1 MIKSE
6 EIINRQFSRAFW
18 GYDIREVD
26 EFLDEIIRGN
36 ERAEQELEIAQLRIK
51 MLLEEL
57 EHYTGKKETAPETA
71 EETEEPL
78 QKEAQAQ
85 PEQGDGSATEQKDAQ
100 NGAPEGAKK
109 EEVKME
115 PVTIR
120 YAKLEDL
127 DAVTA
132 AEATCFPPAEAASR
146 ERIEAR
152 LKVFPKNF
160 WVAEMDGRVIGFI
173 NGMACDRRTII
184 DEMFADANM
193 HDDAGAWQSVMSIGV
208 LPEYQRH
215 GIAARLMQTL
225 IDDARA
231 AGRKGCTLTCKDRL
245 IHYYAKFGY
254 KDEGISASEHG
265 GAVWYDMVLEF

>member
-1 MIKSE
+1 MIKAE

-18 GYDIREVD
+18 GYDIGEVD

-85 PEQGDGSATEQKDAQ
+85 PEQDDGSATEQKDAQ

-132 AEATCFPPAEAASR
+132 AEAPCFPPAEAASR

>member
-18 GYDIREVD
+18 GYDIGEVD
-26 EFLDEIIRGN
+26 EFLDEMIRGN

-57 EHYTGKKETAPETA
+57 EHYTGKKETAQEAA
-71 EETEEPL
+71 EESEEPP
-78 QKEAQAQ
+78 QKEAPTR
-85 PEQGDGSATEQKDAQ
+85 PEQDDGSAAEQKDAQ
-100 NGAPEGAKK
+100 KGAPEGAKK

-254 KDEGISASEHG
+254 KDEGVSVSEHG

>member
-1 MIKSE
+1 MKIRKADRNDIKKL
-6 EIINRQFSRAFW
+6 A
-18 GYDIREVD
+18 EV
-26 EFLDEIIRGN
+26 
-36 ERAEQELEIAQLRIK
+36 
-51 MLLEEL
+51 
-57 EHYTGKKETAPETA
+57 
-71 EETEEPL
+71 
-78 QKEAQAQ
+78 EAA
-85 PEQGDGSATEQKDAQ
+85 
-100 NGAPEGAKK
+100 
-109 EEVKME
+109 
-115 PVTIR
+115 
-120 YAKLEDL
+120 
-127 DAVTA
+127 
-132 AEATCFPPAEAASR
+132 CFPPAEAAK
-146 ERIEAR
+146 EADFRQR
-152 LKVFPKNF
+152 LHVFGDHFLLLEEN
-160 WVAEMDGRVIGFI
+160 GRLIGFI

-254 KDEGISASEHG
+254 KDEGISVSEHG

>member
-18 GYDIREVD
+18 GYDIGEVD

>member
-18 GYDIREVD
+18 GYDIGEVD

-254 KDEGISASEHG
+254 KDEGVSVSEHG

>member
-18 GYDIREVD
+18 GYDIGEVD

-85 PEQGDGSATEQKDAQ
+85 PEQGDGSVAEQKDAQ

-254 KDEGISASEHG
+254 KDEGVSASEHG

>member
-18 GYDIREVD
+18 GYDIGEVD

-57 EHYTGKKETAPETA
+57 EHYTGKKETAQEAA
-71 EETEEPL
+71 EGTEEPP

-85 PEQGDGSATEQKDAQ
+85 PGQGDGSATEQKDAQ

>member
-1 MIKSE
+1 
-6 EIINRQFSRAFW
+6 
-18 GYDIREVD
+18 
-26 EFLDEIIRGN
+26 
-36 ERAEQELEIAQLRIK
+36 
-51 MLLEEL
+51 
-57 EHYTGKKETAPETA
+57 
-71 EETEEPL
+71 
-78 QKEAQAQ
+78 
-85 PEQGDGSATEQKDAQ
+85 
-100 NGAPEGAKK
+100 
-109 EEVKME
+109 ME

-254 KDEGISASEHG
+254 KDEGVSVSEHG

>member
-1 MIKSE
+1 MIKAE

-18 GYDIREVD
+18 GYDIGEVD

-254 KDEGISASEHG
+254 KDEGVSVSEHG

>member
-18 GYDIREVD
+18 GYDIGEVD

-36 ERAEQELEIAQLRIK
+36 ERAEQVLEIAHLRIK

-254 KDEGISASEHG
+254 KDEGVSVSEHG

>member
-109 EEVKME
+109 
-115 PVTIR
+115 
-120 YAKLEDL
+120 
-127 DAVTA
+127 
-132 AEATCFPPAEAASR
+132 
-146 ERIEAR
+146 
-152 LKVFPKNF
+152 
-160 WVAEMDGRVIGFI
+160 
-173 NGMACDRRTII
+173 
-184 DEMFADANM
+184 
-193 HDDAGAWQSVMSIGV
+193 
-208 LPEYQRH
+208 
-215 GIAARLMQTL
+215 
-225 IDDARA
+225 
-231 AGRKGCTLTCKDRL
+231 
-245 IHYYAKFGY
+245 
-254 KDEGISASEHG
+254 
-265 GAVWYDMVLEF
+265 

>member
-18 GYDIREVD
+18 GYDIGEVD

-254 KDEGISASEHG
+254 KDEGISVSEHG